1 MKKQLPRRWL
11 AATALSAL
19 LRSAP
24 PALSDPALSDTD
36 RATRDAEI
44 CQGVWKPY
52 VTLVSELAAALDSKP
67 LILFVSRSGD
77 VFNCLGENYP
87 DAMIARMEN
96 GWKANPFF
104 DRLSPLTEDP
114 ADWPD
119 NVCSVFLS
127 FGSSPEVMS
136 IHLPMEAKVLNT
148 EMCRVDI
155 YNTLK
160 NSSLNRMRDFNRRY
174 P

>member
-1 MKKQLPRRWL
+1 MKKHLPLRWL

-19 LRSAP
+19 LLSAP
-24 PALSDPALSDTD
+24 PALSDTD
-36 RATRDAEI
+36 RATREAEI

-77 VFNCLGENYP
+77 AFNCLGENYP
-87 DAMIARMEN
+87 DAMIASMEV
-96 GWKANPFF
+96 GWKAAPFF
-104 DRLSPLTEDP
+104 DRLSPLSEDP
-114 ADWPD
+114 ADWPG
-119 NVCSVFLS
+119 NVCNVFLS
-127 FGSSPEVMS
+127 IGSSPEVMS

-148 EMCRVDI
+148 EMCRAEI
-155 YNTLK
+155 YNNLK
-160 NSSLNRMRDFNRRY
+160 NSTLKQWRDFNRRY